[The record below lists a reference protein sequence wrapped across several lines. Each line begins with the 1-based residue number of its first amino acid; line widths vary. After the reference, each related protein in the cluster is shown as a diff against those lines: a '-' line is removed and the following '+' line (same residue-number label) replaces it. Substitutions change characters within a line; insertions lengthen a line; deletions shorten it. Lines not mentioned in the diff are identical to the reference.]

1 MKKNPVHVTDTE
13 FSPIPSEVAPDNLR
27 AASLLFGPRLFN
39 ACAPL
44 ISEGIMALRRINGT
58 IVPSFCI
65 RDDML
70 PEGSNLPLEFVE
82 QLYMSDVNGIRS
94 QGVNLDWGTGQTI
107 STELIAA
114 HSLDKITPL
123 QRLTRAYPRLTLGI
137 EPGYK
142 GIVPGDI
149 VKTRHPFTPSIIK
162 NLGGLT
168 ETGEIVGN
176 PRTMRE
182 VAAGIIQAT
191 GQEIRDRLP
200 KLKIH
205 NFNAIAP
212 TPGTVGQAADF
223 AFSNLHAG
231 GRANFVLTTIH
242 ADRPEL
248 LKAREEDLNVLST
261 FLRNG
266 QGTMIFIAA
275 NALIEMQRGNFKHY
289 NHPTAQVLERVG
301 PFDTKYSASGAA
313 LDNRSIDNNLQIVT
327 ISPRRS
333 LW

>member
-27 AASLLFGPRLFN
+27 AASLLFGTPLFN

-44 ISEGIMALRRINGT
+44 ISKGIMALRRINGT

-70 PEGSNLPLEFVE
+70 PYGSDLPLEFLE
-82 QLYMSDVNGIRS
+82 RLYRDDVNAMRS

-114 HSLDKITPL
+114 HSLDQITPL
-123 QRLTRAYPRLTLGI
+123 QRFTRTYPRLTLGI

-149 VKTRHPFTPSIIK
+149 VKTRHPFTPSIFQ

-168 ETGEIVGN
+168 ENGELVGN
-176 PRTMRE
+176 QRKMRE

-191 GQEIRDRLP
+191 GQDIKNRLP
-200 KLKIH
+200 KLKIN

-223 AFSNLHAG
+223 ALSNLQSG

-248 LKAREEDLNVLST
+248 LEAREEDLDVLST

-266 QGTMIFIAA
+266 QGTMISIAA
-275 NALIEMQRGNFKHY
+275 NALIEMQRGNFRHY
-289 NHPTAQVLERVG
+289 KNPAAQVLERIG

-313 LDNRSIDNNLQIVT
+313 HDHRGMDNNLQIVT
-327 ISPRRS
+327 ISPRRRI
-333 LW
+333 W